1 MHALGYRIG
10 QHLRLEQARPDQI
23 QKMWRDDEACLWLDI
38 QGSCREAREQYLKG
52 VEISEILTQL
62 CEEENKEIAR
72 VIPSDDAVYFGLP
85 VCVGPDRG
93 EIAYLDAL
101 CLPRLLITLH
111 SEAIHGMQGLAQAL
125 QRSSVPAAPTTSAL
139 VCVLLMHFSAL
150 SVQEAQR
157 LRRRVRNLSD
167 QMDRDADA
175 LELERLL
182 AEKVAVRQLEMLDE
196 ESSPVYAALRVTDTP
211 ALNLSDLRSYYD
223 VVLSNTAFLTRI
235 VDRLGASLDD
245 LHQRYVVNMQ
255 EKTNKRLAFL
265 TVVSAIFLPL
275 TLLAGIYGMN
285 FQFMPELN
293 LRYAYPAML
302 GVMLAIAVGLWRYFK
317 RKGWFD

>member
-1 MHALGYRIG
+1 MHARGYRIG
-10 QHLRLEQARPDQI
+10 RRLRLDLVPPEQVQEI
-23 QKMWRDDEACLWLDI
+23 WRDDEACLWLDI
-38 QGSCREAREQYLKG
+38 QGSCREARARYLKD

-62 CEEENKEIAR
+62 CEEESKEIAR

-85 VCVGPDRG
+85 VCTGPTEG

-111 SEAIHGMQGLAQAL
+111 AEAIHGMQGLAQAL
-125 QRSSVPAAPTTSAL
+125 QRSSVPTAPTTSAL
-139 VCVLLMHFSAL
+139 VCVLLMHFSTL

-157 LRRRVRNLSD
+157 LRRRVRKLSD
-167 QMDRDADA
+167 TMDREADA
-175 LELERLL
+175 LELEPLL
-182 AEKVAVRQLEMLDE
+182 AAKVAVRRLETLDE

-285 FQFMPELN
+285 FQSMPELN
-293 LRYAYPAML
+293 IPYAYPVIL
-302 GVMLAIAVGLWRYFK
+302 GVMIAIAVGLWRYFK
-317 RKGWFD
+317 RNKWFD